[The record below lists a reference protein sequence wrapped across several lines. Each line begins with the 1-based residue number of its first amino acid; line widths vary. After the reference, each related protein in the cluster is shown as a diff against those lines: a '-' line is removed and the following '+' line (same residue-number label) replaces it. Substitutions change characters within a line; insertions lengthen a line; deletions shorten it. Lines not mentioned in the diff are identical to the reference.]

1 MLQTTTNAAV
11 VHNVQIKIRPAV
23 PVKFIKLHLPSPG
36 REQQHNLS
44 GRGAVKMLELIFV
57 SAHVLLSLSNLT
69 FSFSNLSVEN

>member
-1 MLQTTTNAAV
+1 MPQTTTNAAV
-11 VHNVQIKIRPAV
+11 VHNVQIKIRPDV

-36 REQQHNLS
+36 RAQHNLS

>member
-36 REQQHNLS
+36 RAQQHNLS
-44 GRGAVKMLELIFV
+44 GKGALKMLELIFV